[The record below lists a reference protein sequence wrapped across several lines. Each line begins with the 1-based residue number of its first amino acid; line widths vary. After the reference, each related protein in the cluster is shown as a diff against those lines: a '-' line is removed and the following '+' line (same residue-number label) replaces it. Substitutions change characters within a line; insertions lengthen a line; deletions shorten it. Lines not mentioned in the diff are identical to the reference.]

1 MMKKGQVEQGNLP
14 LPERTASIAGE
25 TALFNLRQ
33 HFFSPTTLISL
44 GLAGALLWFIFTR
57 LDIDLSTLGQQIAA
71 SDKGTLGLAFLSFY
85 ASLPLRAIRW
95 RLLLRHAE
103 GKDGAPAPGRG
114 LLGLTEILI
123 LGWFVNCIVPAKLGD
138 AYRAYLVKKNS
149 NGDASFSRTLG
160 TLVAERSLDMITV
173 VSLLAVAAALL
184 TREEQGS
191 HIIVIL
197 EAGVLLLAVIV
208 GALLFLRGVG
218 PRLRRWVP
226 RPLREAYDRLLQG
239 SLESLRPWPR
249 LAALSAAIW
258 VLESGRLY
266 FVLSAQALS
275 VPIAIVVFAA
285 LANALLTTIP
295 FTPGGLG
302 LAEAGVTGVLLL
314 VVSQEQA
321 VATAIL
327 DRVVSYWSLIAL
339 GTLVFLVSR
348 RR

>member
-1 MMKKGQVEQGNLP
+1 MEKGKVEQRQLT
-14 LPERTASIAGE
+14 LPEQPPSTPSE
-25 TALFNLRQ
+25 TGVFNLRQ
-33 HFFSPTTLISL
+33 HVFSPTTLISL
-44 GLAGALLWFIFTR
+44 GLAGALLWFIFTQ
-57 LDIDLSTLGQQIAA
+57 LDLDLQALGRQIAA
-71 SDKGTLGLAFLSFY
+71 ADKGTLGLAFLSFY
-85 ASLPLRAIRW
+85 ATLPLRAIRW

-103 GKDGAPAPGRG
+103 GKDGSPAPGRG
-114 LLGLTEILI
+114 LLGLTEILV
-123 LGWFVNCIVPAKLGD
+123 LGWFANCIVPAKLGD
-138 AYRAYLVKKNS
+138 AYRAYLLKKNS
-149 NGDASFSRTLG
+149 GGDTSFSRTLG
-160 TLVAERSLDMITV
+160 TLFAERSLDMITV
-173 VSLLAVAAALL
+173 VSLLGVAAALL

-191 HIIVIL
+191 HILVIL
-197 EAGVLLLAVIV
+197 EAGALLLGVLI
-208 GALLFLRGVG
+208 GALLLLRWAG

-258 VLESGRLY
+258 VMESGRLY

-302 LAEAGVTGVLLL
+302 LAEAGVAGVLLT

-327 DRVVSYWSLIAL
+327 DRVVSYWSLVAL
-339 GTLVFLVSR
+339 GSLLFLLSR